1 MAAAPG
7 LVMGIPGLLKSTIE
21 CFKYVQLGQGF
32 GKDFSECVLALD
44 MSRLRLS
51 RWGAS
56 FGIREG
62 GRPDLSHFT
71 PEELQIA
78 YDILKSIQ
86 NIFDEAK
93 QMSIRAQKKK
103 LVEMEVAVLDDTA
116 DVELRLRNL
125 HVTLQDIVE
134 ERQKSPNNSVIAKAK
149 WAIYKKEKFDVMIA
163 GVKDKVDYL
172 IEEFPPKKATE
183 LELCSVE
190 VKRIKDPEDLK
201 RLWPLVGDADLV
213 LQKALIDNINE
224 RGMGHL
230 VEQFKLSEAAQ
241 MKIADINTHGR
252 ESKSHTV
259 RGFEM
264 CGTSRLDIGNLNT

>member
-1 MAAAPG
+1 MSAAPG

-21 CFKYVQLGQGF
+21 CFKYVQLGRGF

-51 RWGAS
+51 RWGAA

-71 PEELQIA
+71 SDEWQVA
-78 YDILKSIQ
+78 CDILKSIQ
-86 NIFDEAK
+86 NIFDDAK

-103 LVEMEVAVLDDTA
+103 LVGTEGAVLDDTA
-116 DVELRLRNL
+116 DIELRLRNL
-125 HVTLQDIVE
+125 HITLQDIVE
-134 ERQKSPNNSVIAKAK
+134 KRQKSPNNSVMAKAK
-149 WAIYKKEKFDVMIA
+149 WAIYKKERFDAMIA

-172 IEEFPPKKATE
+172 IEEFPPKKEME
-183 LELCSVE
+183 LELCAVE
-190 VKRIKDPEDLK
+190 VNRIRDPEDLK
-201 RLWPLVGDADLV
+201 RLWPLVGDTDPA
-213 LQKALIDNINE
+213 LQKALIDNINK
-224 RGMGHL
+224 RGIGHL

-241 MKIADINTHGR
+241 MKVADINPHGR

-264 CGTSRLDIGNLNT
+264 RGTSRLDIGNLNM